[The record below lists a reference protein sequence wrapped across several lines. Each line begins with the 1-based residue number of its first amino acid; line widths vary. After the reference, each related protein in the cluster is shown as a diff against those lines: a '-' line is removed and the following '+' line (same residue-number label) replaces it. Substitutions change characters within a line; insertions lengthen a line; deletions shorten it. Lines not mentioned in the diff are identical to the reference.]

1 MRCLHLLVVLGSVAQ
16 LSVAAK
22 PAHNNGSA
30 LSLEYDF
37 IIVGGGTT
45 GLVLADRLSE
55 SGDQRVLV
63 LEAGPDPHVVA
74 MHEAPGAVEYIAGNT
89 SVVENLPTTVSLGTI
104 RDTILSAPNPSGG
117 RGLGGSSIL
126 NGLYYGRGSAN
137 VYDHWVQLGN
147 PGWSWEE
154 VFPKFIK
161 ATHFNPPNN
170 ETGYNQ
176 RYQTWDPAAYS
187 DGPLEIGFQGFVPP
201 SSVAFIEACEAVNIP
216 IVADLNTGKNVG
228 VKQGS
233 ATINSKYR
241 RSSAYDYYKAIANR
255 PNLLILHDSP
265 VQSITFARNATGT
278 PVASGV
284 VFIDHS
290 LGRHRVISASKEVIV
305 TLGTFQSPQMLMVSG
320 IGPKA
325 TLEAFDIEPV
335 AINENVGQHMM
346 DHNVYSI
353 SATVVPEAS
362 THYLMF
368 NTTNV
373 QASQDEY
380 YSTGKGV
387 YTAPGGITNGF
398 QELSSEQLESIG
410 AGAVIEAGLTNRS
423 TVEFLFESFF
433 YPNSPGPTYEPS
445 ADGSYI
451 SITVSSMVALS
462 KGNITIQSSGMSDAP
477 IINPNYYSHPA
488 DRAIAVNAFRD
499 ARKILAH
506 AAFANMTVG
515 PDHGEVAPGVANI
528 ASDDDDAIFEY
539 VKATTVPNWHASGTN
554 RMLPLEDGGVVD
566 PRLRV
571 YGVQGLRVVDSSIM
585 PTVPDVN
592 IAGPVYMLGEN
603 GARLIRE
610 DWGF

>member
-1 MRCLHLLVVLGSVAQ
+1 
-16 LSVAAK
+16 
-22 PAHNNGSA
+22 
-30 LSLEYDF
+30 
-37 IIVGGGTT
+37 
-45 GLVLADRLSE
+45 
-55 SGDQRVLV
+55 
-63 LEAGPDPHVVA
+63 
-74 MHEAPGAVEYIAGNT
+74 MHEAPGAVEYIAGTAIDWNFYT
-89 SVVENLPTTVSLGTI
+89 EPQEYLGG
-104 RDTILSAPNPSGG
+104 RKLAYHRG

-137 VYDHWVQLGN
+137 VYDHWVELGN

-154 VFPKFIK
+154 VFPEFIK

-170 ETGYNQ
+170 GTGYNQ

-255 PNLLILHDSP
+255 PNLLILHNSP
-265 VQSITFARNATGT
+265 VQSITFARNATGS
-278 PVASGV
+278 PVATGV

-290 LGRHRVISASKEVIV
+290 LGRHHVISASKEVIV

-320 IGPKA
+320 IGPKD
-325 TLEAFDIEPV
+325 TLETFDIEPV
-335 AINENVGQHMM
+335 VINENVGQHMM

-380 YSTGKGV
+380 YSTDKGV

-398 QELSSEQLESIG
+398 QELSSEQLELIG
-410 AGAVIEAGLTNRS
+410 AGAVVEEGLTNRS
-423 TVEFLFESFF
+423 T
-433 YPNSPGPTYEPS
+433 
-445 ADGSYI
+445 
-451 SITVSSMVALS
+451 
-462 KGNITIQSSGMSDAP
+462 
-477 IINPNYYSHPA
+477 YYSHPA

-506 AAFANMTVG
+506 ASFANMTVG

-571 YGVQGLRVVDSSIM
+571 YGVQGLRIVDSSIM

>member
-1 MRCLHLLVVLGSVAQ
+1 MRYIASLTAFCSLGHLA
-16 LSVAAK
+16 
-22 PAHNNGSA
+22 SA
-30 LSLEYDF
+30 LQTTQNSTGSTVNREYDF

-45 GLVLADRLSE
+45 GLILADRLSE
-55 SGDQRVLV
+55 FGNQKILV
-63 LEAGPDPHVVA
+63 LEAGPDPSVVA
-74 MHEAPGAVEYIAGNT
+74 MHEAPGAVEFIGGTAIDWNFYTEPQQG
-89 SVVENLPTTVSLGTI
+89 LGG
-104 RDTILSAPNPSGG
+104 RKLAYHRG

-137 VYDHWVQLGN
+137 VYDHWVELGN
-147 PGWSWEE
+147 PGWGWED
-154 VFPKFIK
+154 VYPAFIK
-161 ATHFNPPNN
+161 GTRFNAPNN
-170 ETGYNQ
+170 GTGYNQ
-176 RYQTWDPAAYS
+176 KYQTWDPTAYS

-201 SSVAFIEACEAVNIP
+201 SSVAFIEACEAVDIP
-216 IVADLNTGKNVG
+216 IVQDLNNGKNVG
-228 VKQGS
+228 VKQGT
-233 ATINSKYR
+233 ATLTSKYR
-241 RSSAYDYYKAIANR
+241 RSSAYDYYKVASNR
-255 PNLLILHDSP
+255 PNVQILHNAP
-265 VQSITFARNATGT
+265 VQQITFSRNSNGT

-290 LGRHRVISASKEVIV
+290 RGRHHTVAASKEVIV
-305 TLGTFQSPQMLMVSG
+305 TLGTFQSPQILMVSG

-325 TLEAFDIEPV
+325 TLDAFDIEPV
-335 AINENVGQHMM
+335 VINENVGQHMM

-362 THYLMF
+362 THHLMF
-368 NTTNV
+368 NTTAV

-398 QELSSEQLESIG
+398 QELSNEQLEAIG
-410 AGAVIEAGLTNRS
+410 AGAVIEAGFTNRS

-433 YPNSPGPTYEPS
+433 YPNSPGPTYEPL

-451 SITVSSMVALS
+451 SVTVSSMVALS
-462 KGNITIQSSGMSDAP
+462 KGNITIQSSGMADAP
-477 IINPNYYSHPA
+477 IINPNYYTHPA

-506 AAFANMTVG
+506 AAFTNLTVG
-515 PDHGEVAPGVANI
+515 PDNGEVAPGVANI

-539 VKATTVPNWHASGTN
+539 IKATTLPNWHASGTN

-571 YGVQGLRVVDSSIM
+571 YGVQGLRVIDSSIM

-592 IAGPVYMLGEN
+592 IAGPVYMLGEH
-603 GARLIRE
+603 GAKIIRE
-610 DWGF
+610 DWEF

>member
-1 MRCLHLLVVLGSVAQ
+1 MRYLHRLVAFGSVVQ
-16 LSVAAK
+16 LSLALNAAQ
-22 PAHNNGSA
+22 HNGSA
-30 LSLEYDF
+30 LALEYDF
-37 IIVGGGTT
+37 IVVGGGTT
-45 GLVLADRLSE
+45 GLILADRLSE
-55 SGDQRVLV
+55 SGNQRVLV

-74 MHEAPGAVEYIAGNT
+74 MHEAPGAVEYIAGTAIDWNFYT
-89 SVVENLPTTVSLGTI
+89 EPQEYLGG
-104 RDTILSAPNPSGG
+104 RKLAYHRG

-137 VYDHWVQLGN
+137 VYDHWVELGN

-154 VFPKFIK
+154 VFPEFIK

-170 ETGYNQ
+170 GTGYNQ

-241 RSSAYDYYKAIANR
+241 
-255 PNLLILHDSP
+255 P
-265 VQSITFARNATGT
+265 T
-278 PVASGV
+278 GV

-290 LGRHRVISASKEVIV
+290 LGRHHVISASKEVIV

-320 IGPKA
+320 IGPKD
-325 TLEAFDIEPV
+325 TLETFDIEPV
-335 AINENVGQHMM
+335 VINENVGQHMM

-380 YSTGKGV
+380 YSTDKGV

-398 QELSSEQLESIG
+398 QELSSEQLELIG
-410 AGAVIEAGLTNRS
+410 AGAVVEEGLTNRS

-445 ADGSYI
+445 PDGSYI

-462 KGNITIQSSGMSDAP
+462 RGNITIQSSGMSDAP
-477 IINPNYYSHPA
+477 YYSHPA

-506 AAFANMTVG
+506 ASFANMTVG

-571 YGVQGLRVVDSSIM
+571 YGVQGLRIVDSSIM

>member
-1 MRCLHLLVVLGSVAQ
+1 MRCLHLSVALGSIAQ
-16 LSVAAK
+16 LSVAVKA
-22 PAHNNGSA
+22 AQNNGSA
-30 LSLEYDF
+30 LGLEYDF

-74 MHEAPGAVEYIAGNT
+74 MHEAPGAVEYIAGTAIDWNFYT
-89 SVVENLPTTVSLGTI
+89 EPQEYLGG
-104 RDTILSAPNPSGG
+104 RKLAYHRG

-126 NGLYYGRGSAN
+126 NGLYYGRGSAH
-137 VYDHWVQLGN
+137 VYDHWVELGN

-170 ETGYNQ
+170 GSGYNQ

-241 RSSAYDYYKAIANR
+241 RSSAYDYYKAITNR

-265 VQSITFARNATGT
+265 VQSIAFTRNATGS
-278 PVASGV
+278 PIASGV

-320 IGPKA
+320 IGPQA
-325 TLEAFDIEPV
+325 TLKAFDIEPV
-335 AINENVGQHMM
+335 VINENVGQHMM

-398 QELSSEQLESIG
+398 QELSSEQLKSIG

-462 KGNITIQSSGMSDAP
+462 KGNVTIQSSGMSDAP
-477 IINPNYYSHPA
+477 IINPNAIHQYYSHPA

-528 ASDDDDAIFEY
+528 ASDDDDAIFDY